1 MSCGKVTAFYACIV
15 GLRCDSRYNRRL
27 FYSINADEIE
37 TSMRPILLNKI
48 VPIALL
54 LSVFPLGSAFA
65 AGDVQAGNI
74 KAYTCT
80 GCHGIPGYNNVYPTY
95 KVPKIGG
102 QNYAYLVAAL
112 KAYRNGERDHAT
124 MEAQASSLNERD
136 IQDISAYF
144 ASLPLSSKP
153 SGKAGA
159 VEEKSKVCEACHG
172 VTGKSADPTYPNLA
186 GQHASYL
193 AQALGD
199 YRSSARTNP
208 IMAEMTANLSNQDIV
223 DLAAWFASQ
232 QGLQDLSIK

>member
-1 MSCGKVTAFYACIV
+1 
-15 GLRCDSRYNRRL
+15 
-27 FYSINADEIE
+27 
-37 TSMRPILLNKI
+37 MRPILLNKI

-54 LSVFPLGSAFA
+54 MSFLPLGSAFA
-65 AGDVQAGNI
+65 AGNVEAGKI

-136 IQDISAYF
+136 IEDISAYF
-144 ASLPLSSKP
+144 ASLPLSSQP
-153 SGKAGA
+153 SGIVGA
-159 VEEKSKVCEACHG
+159 AEEKSKVCEACHG
-172 VTGKSADPTYPNLA
+172 VTGKSVDPTYPNLA

-208 IMAEMTANLSNQDIV
+208 IMAGMATNLSNQDIA

>member
-1 MSCGKVTAFYACIV
+1 
-15 GLRCDSRYNRRL
+15 
-27 FYSINADEIE
+27 
-37 TSMRPILLNKI
+37 MRPILLNKI
-48 VPIALL
+48 VLMALL
-54 LSVFPLGSAFA
+54 VSTLPLGSAFA
-65 AGDVQAGNI
+65 AGDVQAGKT

-102 QNYAYLVAAL
+102 QNYEYLVAAL
-112 KAYRNGERDHAT
+112 NAYRNGERDHAT
-124 MEAQASSLNERD
+124 MTNQASSLNDGD

-144 ASLPLSSKP
+144 ASLPLSSQP
-153 SGKAGA
+153 SGIVGA
-159 VEEKSKVCEACHG
+159 AEEKSKVCEACHG
-172 VTGKSADPTYPNLA
+172 VTGKSVDPTYPNLA

-208 IMAEMTANLSNQDIV
+208 IMAGMATNLSNQDIA
-223 DLAAWFASQ
+223 DLAAWFSSQ